1 MGSINW
7 ADTFRSIFWK
17 KHRAVAFSINCLDLP
32 DMIQMSDVEYRQ
44 SSRGLLMTRSSHGAH
59 RPNKNAAFKAQRF
72 LHACRRFT
80 MNVRSKTVNV
90 SGPYGYLDSPVNIRL
105 SLLVHPVKN
114 IKYTFFRLFQAFFI
128 ACRIFLKPEMR
139 ACTTAR
145 TGANHYRYQG
155 LQPLS

>member
-7 ADTFRSIFWK
+7 AYSFRSIIWK

-80 MNVRSKTVNV
+80 MNTHSKTVNV

-105 SLLVHPVKN
+105 SLLVHHVKN
-114 IKYTFFRLFQAFFI
+114 IKKHLFQAFFI
-128 ACRIFLKPEMR
+128 VRRIFLKSEMR

>member
-1 MGSINW
+1 MCCPTNGQH
-7 ADTFRSIFWK
+7 IFWK

-80 MNVRSKTVNV
+80 MNVHSKTVNV

-105 SLLVHPVKN
+105 SLLVHPVKD
-114 IKYTFFRLFQAFFI
+114 IKSAFFI
-128 ACRIFLKPEMR
+128 VRGIFLKSEMR

-145 TGANHYRYQG
+145 TGANHYRYQAP
-155 LQPLS
+155 QPLS